1 MHTLVLAVLVRRNYI
16 SCQTN
21 DYRIYFIRNTSL
33 YLAVIFSFLYGNAL
47 DIPPYRLRFRIHSYC
62 MIPGV
67 ECVGVLGVFGKTAD
81 RDDFES
87 FDDGSSMAL
96 RAVMVGATTLPSLV
110 ESRSRPS
117 WRRSCR

>member
-1 MHTLVLAVLVRRNYI
+1 
-16 SCQTN
+16 
-21 DYRIYFIRNTSL
+21 
-33 YLAVIFSFLYGNAL
+33 
-47 DIPPYRLRFRIHSYC
+47 

-67 ECVGVLGVFGKTAD
+67 EFVGVLGVLGKTAD

-96 RAVMVGATTLPSLV
+96 RAVMVGATTLLLLSSLV
-110 ESRSRPS
+110 ESRRRPS